1 MGGMDRER
9 VERRELWRQRIEEQE
24 KSGSSIRAYC
34 KGIGIPEHAFYGW
47 RQRLR
52 AEMPVTFAL
61 VETKQ
66 PTKDAALIEIVLA
79 QGDRLRIPGDEATL
93 RLVLSVLREQR

>member
-1 MGGMDRER
+1 VDGNVDPA
-9 VERRELWRQRIEEQE
+9 LCSASTI
-24 KSGSSIRAYC
+24 SLDA
-34 KGIGIPEHAFYGW
+34 EHAFYGW

-52 AEMPVTFAL
+52 VETPVTFAL

-66 PTKDAALIEIVLA
+66 RANEAVFIEVVLT

-93 RLVLSVLREQR
+93 RLVLGVLREQR

>member
-1 MGGMDRER
+1 MER
-9 VERRELWRQRIEEQE
+9 AQVERRELWQQRIVEQE
-24 KSGSSIRAYC
+24 KSGGSIRAYC

-66 PTKDAALIEIVLA
+66 PTKEAVLIEVVLA

-93 RLVLSVLREQR
+93 RLVLGVLREQR

>member
-1 MGGMDRER
+1 MEREHI
-9 VERRELWRQRIEEQE
+9 ERRELWRQRIAEQE
-24 KSGSSIRAYC
+24 KSGGSIRAYC

-52 AEMPVTFAL
+52 AETPVTFAL
-61 VETKQ
+61 VETTQ
-66 PTKDAALIEIVLA
+66 PAKEAAMIEIVLA

-93 RLVLSVLREQR
+93 RLVLGVLREQR

>member
-1 MGGMDRER
+1 MDKEH

-24 KSGSSIRAYC
+24 KSGGSIRAYC

-52 AEMPVTFAL
+52 GETPVTFAL
-61 VETKQ
+61 VEAKQ
-66 PTKDAALIEIVLA
+66 PTKEAVLIEVVLA
-79 QGDRLRIPGDEATL
+79 QGDRLRIPGDETTL
-93 RLVLSVLREQR
+93 RLVLGVLREQR